1 MFTRYPTRII
11 ATGVL
16 GTALLVGCASAP
28 PKELENAR
36 SAFDQAQASAA
47 QEWTPA
53 QLHEAERTLKLAE
66 ATFEAEGDS
75 ARTRDR
81 AYVAMRKAQ
90 LAEVEGR
97 TLQNQ
102 RRLEELQNQM
112 VRAQSSNLEKLQDQY
127 AQQQTELQ
135 QTQQA
140 REAAEQRAQQL
151 SQDLAQ
157 VAQVREEPRGTVVTL
172 SGSVL
177 FASGESELLP
187 AAQARLSQVAR
198 ALTQKAKGASV
209 VVEGHTDTQ
218 GSQEFNLDLSQRRA
232 EAVKQFLVQ
241 QGVPGDR
248 IEAKGLGFSQ
258 PVAPNK
264 TAEGRANNR
273 RVEIVLEPMSAGQGS
288 GASSPQPTAGGNTQG

>member
-1 MFTRYPTRII
+1 MFTRFATRILPS
-11 ATGVL
+11 GVL

-36 SAFDQAQASAA
+36 SAFEQAQASAA
-47 QEWTPA
+47 KDWTPA

-66 ATFEAEGDS
+66 ATFDAEGDS

-102 RRLEELQNQM
+102 HRLEELQSQM
-112 VRAQSSNLEKLQDQY
+112 ARAQSTNLEQLRDKY
-127 AQQQTELQ
+127 AQQQTQLVE
-135 QTQQA
+135 TQQA

-151 SQDLAQ
+151 SQDLAE
-157 VAQVREEPRGTVVTL
+157 VAEVREEPRGTVVTL

-177 FASGESELLP
+177 FASGESQLLP

-198 ALTQKAKGASV
+198 ALTEKAKGASV
-209 VVEGHTDTQ
+209 IVEGHTDTQ

-232 EAVKQFLVQ
+232 EAVKQFLVEH
-241 QGVPGDR
+241 GVPGDR

-273 RVEIVLEPMSAGQGS
+273 RVEIVLEPLSAGQG
-288 GASSPQPTAGGNTQG
+288 GA